1 MGLNDTCFPIDPQD
15 ILPDGTP
22 CIHGF
27 CNKGTCEKTIQ
38 DVVERFW
45 DIIEDININKVM
57 RFLKDNIVGAV
68 IISTALVWIPTSC
81 VISYIDKRSMK
92 DNEKK
97 YRWKNTDQLV
107 HPDEQRRVIYIGSQR
122 QRAQQLV
129 AQQS

>member
-1 MGLNDTCFPIDPQD
+1 MGLNDTCLPIDPLD

-22 CIHGF
+22 CIQGF
-27 CNKGTCEKTIQ
+27 CEKTIQ

-68 IISTALVWIPTSC
+68 ILITATIWIPTSC
-81 VISYIDKRSMK
+81 VISYIDKRRIK

-97 YRWKNTDQLV
+97 YRWKNSNQLI
-107 HPDEQRRVIYIGSQR
+107 HPDEKRKIIYIGTSR
-122 QRAQQLV
+122 QRMQHAN
-129 AQQS
+129 QQS